1 MVNIDLHKS
10 VFIGILREIYSNPL
24 LRSVLGF
31 KGGSAA
37 MLFYDLPRFSVEL
50 DFDLLAPEKKE
61 EVFERLKEMLP
72 QFGGLTEATEK
83 RYTLFFLLNYRKG
96 ERNLKLEISK
106 RPMKS
111 EYHLMNYFGI
121 SMLVM
126 DQGDMVAGK
135 LAALLTRK
143 KFASR
148 DLFDTWFFLKNNW
161 QINDE
166 LVKEKT
172 DMPLDVALQKAQGIA
187 QSVKKTE
194 LLAGLGDLLDNKQ
207 KNWAREKLVDET
219 IFYLSL
225 YRDAYRKS
233 HRNG

>member
-37 MLFYDLPRFSVEL
+37 MLFYDLPRFSVDL